1 MNHSEQKT
9 ASSANDSQIV
19 SDIHEMFE
27 RYGPTFVDLVVGK
40 RSDMNA
46 LLEFYAAPLR
56 FVGATF
62 HMVMKDDAAIIG
74 PEGMG
79 GEIDRLRQAN
89 FAASTLDRCNVSVL
103 NDRAALVDAV
113 WLRRDTKGALLERFS
128 LIYLV
133 TRATDGWRITSA
145 VST

>member
-9 ASSANDSQIV
+9 ASRENASQIV
-19 SDIHEMFE
+19 YDIHEMFE
-27 RYGPTFVDLVVGK
+27 RYAPTFVDLAVGK

-46 LLEFYAAPLR
+46 LLEFYGAPLR

-89 FAASTLDRCNVSVL
+89 FAASTLDPCNVSVL
-103 NDRAALVDAV
+103 NDQAALVDAG
-113 WLRRDTKGALLERFS
+113 WCRRGTQRTLVGRVLLFFPAP
-128 LIYLV
+128 
-133 TRATDGWRITSA
+133 RAT
-145 VST
+145 

>member
-19 SDIHEMFE
+19 SAIHEMFE
-27 RYGPTFVDLVVGK
+27 RYGTTFVDLVVGK

-46 LLEFYAAPLR
+46 LLEFYGAPLR

-103 NDRAALVDAV
+103 NDRAALVDAA

>member
-1 MNHSEQKT
+1 
-9 ASSANDSQIV
+9 
-19 SDIHEMFE
+19 MFE

-46 LLEFYAAPLR
+46 LLEFYGAPLR

-62 HMVMKDDAAIIG
+62 HMVMKDAAAVIG

>member
-9 ASSANDSQIV
+9 ASSANDSHIV